1 MSSRES
7 LLSGHIFLSSVAVR
21 EEDVQ
26 NVSFFTFQQAKTL
39 KRQLKTEKQKAEE
52 DSNKARTTE
61 KVPLPAKSG
70 VASASDP
77 PKNSLFIQRASSV
90 RTDNQTAANRSNNSK
105 MDEQVDLQVK
115 TGFPS
120 FSFAKE
126 SFVKSREAPTQ
137 TSPPPATV
145 YSNNSN
151 TACNSH
157 FDNNNNTTDNDKR
170 NSVGNSVDNDTKDS
184 KDSNTSNDENNN
196 GSLNNKSSKEKEL
209 IEPYE
214 LENVASSS
222 QITAE
227 SSLHS
232 LTRPAETIAS
242 TSTKPL
248 RERQLQPLPHF
259 GDVIPPPLEF
269 SENSGERKFKR
280 FRKDPHPPCQ
290 RKYC

>member
-1 MSSRES
+1 MRYATCITGLSSRES
-7 LLSGHIFLSSVAVR
+7 LLSGQIFLSSIAVR
-21 EEDVQ
+21 EENVQ
-26 NVSFFTFQQAKTL
+26 NVSFLTFQHAKTL

-52 DSNKARTTE
+52 DSNDARTTE
-61 KVPLPAKSG
+61 KVPIPAKSG

-77 PKNSLFIQRASSV
+77 PKNSLFIHRASSV

-137 TSPPPATV
+137 TSPLPATV
-145 YSNNSN
+145 YSNNNN

-157 FDNNNNTTDNDKR
+157 FDNNDNNNTDNDKR
-170 NSVGNSVDNDTKDS
+170 SSVGNSVDNDTKDS

-196 GSLNNKSSKEKEL
+196 GSLNNKSSKKKEL
-209 IEPYE
+209 IESYE

-227 SSLHS
+227 SSLPS
-232 LTRPAETIAS
+232 LTRQAETIAS

-269 SENSGERKFKR
+269 SENSVCTRL
-280 FRKDPHPPCQ
+280 
-290 RKYC
+290 